1 VPERSPMVS
10 VRVSASERSLLEVAA
25 KQART
30 NLSDF
35 VRRKALEAAEM
46 DVLEQRTVVIP
57 SRSWERF
64 EDWVNA
70 PARDVAAL
78 RKLADTTPV
87 WQD

>member
-1 VPERSPMVS
+1 
-10 VRVSASERSLLEVAA
+10 
-25 KQART
+25 
-30 NLSDF
+30 
-35 VRRKALEAAEM
+35 M